1 MKQIGLLSGL
11 FVLLCL
17 VACPSE
23 EENQVNWG
31 LESRYQRGNAA
42 FARGDKATAEREYRA
57 VLIGDPR
64 HVAAMC
70 KLGRVLIDQ
79 AEAGEQGRK
88 DRLVEAETLLKKA
101 AKLEKENSVA
111 LNDLARARNL
121 LGNPIGAM
129 QALEE
134 LLKTHPGQIETQI
147 ETLLSLANLEQA
159 NGRMQSAEKR
169 LRAAL
174 SADPQGKAHL
184 ALARLLAQDKRDEE
198 SNKILATIP
207 MCPPKAANGKAH
219 GPCPSAA
226 YYEAQE
232 LLGIHAVKKGKLDE
246 ARKIYQNLVRV
257 FPEDYMAWEVLAAL
271 DEREKKWAEAE
282 KKYRKSLEL
291 DRVHMSVWR
300 GLGRV
305 LLAQAKRDEA
315 RFSLRKADGLL
326 RDSPE
331 QGIVLAKEILKSGEL
346 EWARSVLE
354 RSKILL
360 ATDAKAIQE
369 IEAAINKLEASPAK
383 PALDGGEDGE
393 SGK

>member
-1 MKQIGLLSGL
+1 MKKIGWLSGL
-11 FVLLCL
+11 FMLLCL
-17 VACPSE
+17 VACPAE
-23 EENQVNWG
+23 EEKQVNWD

-42 FARGDKATAEREYRA
+42 FARGDKSIAEREYRA

-70 KLGRVLIDQ
+70 KLGRVLIDL
-79 AEAGEQGRK
+79 AEAKEQGRK
-88 DRLVEAETLLKKA
+88 DRLLEAETLLKKA
-101 AKLEKENSVA
+101 AKLEKENSVV
-111 LNDLARARNL
+111 LSDLAKAREL
-121 LGNPIGAM
+121 LGDPIGAM

-134 LLKTHPGQIETQI
+134 LLKTRPGQI
-147 ETLLSLANLEQA
+147 ETLLSLVNLEQA

-174 SADPQGKAHL
+174 PADLQGQAHL
-184 ALARLLAQDKRDEE
+184 ALARLLALDKRDEE
-198 SNKILATIP
+198 GLKILATIP
-207 MCPPKAANGKAH
+207 MCPPQTAAGKVH

-232 LLGIHAVKKGKLDE
+232 ILGIHAVKTGKLDE
-246 ARKIYQNLVRV
+246 ARKIYKNLVRV

-271 DEREKKWAEAE
+271 DEREKKWVDAE

-305 LLAQAKRDEA
+305 LLAQAKGDEA

-331 QGIVLAKEILKSGEL
+331 QGIMLAKEILKFGEVD
-346 EWARSVLE
+346 WARSVLE

-369 IEAAINKLEASPAK
+369 IEVALEKLEASPAR